1 MVVKKL
7 RILIADPDRDFLVS
21 YEKLVSGDG
30 HEPVIVFDG
39 TQVLSAVSGNNIEIV
54 ILSEKIPR
62 ISCRKIVSL
71 LNEMN
76 IPVVV
81 TMENNPGADLLS
93 GKTMAQSYMVLP
105 FFPSE
110 LRDRIRE
117 ISKKKSA
124 AKIIRYEDIEID
136 TGNFILRPDIRVTNE
151 EINIISALVSKGK
164 LNEKKVQPYINALN
178 NKFRA
183 LGKKIHIGY
192 VMKEGYR
199 LVSNYE

>member
-1 MVVKKL
+1 M
-7 RILIADPDRDFLVS
+7 
-21 YEKLVSGDG
+21 
-30 HEPVIVFDG
+30 
-39 TQVLSAVSGNNIEIV
+39 
-54 ILSEKIPR
+54 
-62 ISCRKIVSL
+62 
-71 LNEMN
+71 
-76 IPVVV
+76 
-81 TMENNPGADLLS
+81 
-93 GKTMAQSYMVLP
+93 
-105 FFPSE
+105 
-110 LRDRIRE
+110 E